1 MQTTI
6 KESQEA
12 FLQSLQNEK
21 LDSILKYAEVII
33 TPAELLALFTTSKE
47 LVPAPGAGYV
57 LELVSAVLILD
68 HGGTDYA
75 TAGNLT
81 IATGTTGTALSDT
94 VGAGDF
100 LQASADAIRC
110 VQALSADVQLD
121 ANESL
126 VLACATANPTA
137 GDGPVRVKVVYRVHA
152 TGL

>member
-21 LDSILKYAEVII
+21 LDSILKYAEVIV
-33 TPAELLALFTTSKE
+33 TPAEILALFTTSKE

-68 HGGTDYA
+68 YVSADYA

-81 IATGTTGTALSDT
+81 IQTGTTGTALSDT

-121 ANESL
+121 ENESL

-137 GDGPVRVKVVYRVHA
+137 GDSPVRVKVAYRVHE